1 MKITLNEAKKM
12 LLKLQSDKEFLLHR
26 IDDLATY
33 VAAVSENEEELRPE
47 FSLEETVAEI
57 EEIDKKIIKI
67 HCARNRANNRMVL
80 KPSGITIMEAL
91 IKLPILNMELKKWE
105 LLAMKQMKTRV
116 KDSYGRNKDIEYVY
130 ANYPLEYAK
139 KKYEQYRDEIA
150 EIQAELDRVDITE
163 TFEVNV

>member
-1 MKITLNEAKKM
+1 
-12 LLKLQSDKEFLLHR
+12 
-26 IDDLATY
+26 
-33 VAAVSENEEELRPE
+33 
-47 FSLEETVAEI
+47 
-57 EEIDKKIIKI
+57 
-67 HCARNRANNRMVL
+67 
-80 KPSGITIMEAL
+80 MEAL